1 MKQARSEIEKAS
13 KCANKIE
20 KEFLEAQPSLR
31 KGSYG
36 NSVEEWAEARLFE
49 YWLLWVSDSEKKRV
63 PFLLHDEIRKEIE
76 MTEDEYLGGLID
88 LTGEIGRWAVA
99 RAAQRDSDSVE
110 RALASCRKIQ
120 EAVLALGGA
129 APYRVRKKMSD
140 LERNAEKMQKILY
153 VVFEREA
160 REFLNRFTLS
170 FVSEEYHSK
179 KSMLEYKFD
188 CDVNSNTNARTQI
201 RTRIG
206 TCIWKTHDG
215 S

>member
-1 MKQARSEIEKAS
+1 M
-13 KCANKIE
+13 
-20 KEFLEAQPSLR
+20 EAQPSLR
-31 KGSYG
+31 NGSYG

-49 YWLLWVSDSEKKRV
+49 YWLLWATSSDDEKKTRT
-63 PFLLHDEIRKEIE
+63 PFLLHSEICKEIE

-160 REFLNRFTLS
+160 REILNRFTLS
-170 FVSEEYHSK
+170 FTSEEYHS
-179 KSMLEYKFD
+179 L
-188 CDVNSNTNARTQI
+188 I
-201 RTRIG
+201 L
-206 TCIWKTHDG
+206 
-215 S
+215 

>member
-1 MKQARSEIEKAS
+1 MKSAKKSIFALHRGNMKQARSEIEKAS
-13 KCANKIE
+13 KCANKIQ

-99 RAAQRDSDSVE
+99 RAAQRDSDNVE

-153 VVFEREA
+153 ELALVRASGRRTME
-160 REFLNRFTLS
+160 
-170 FVSEEYHSK
+170 VSGGNNGGSDQK
-179 KSMLEYKFD
+179 KGSDDGE
-188 CDVNSNTNARTQI
+188 TN
-201 RTRIG
+201 
-206 TCIWKTHDG
+206 
-215 S
+215 